1 MTMNF
6 QTKTNM
12 VKMKLYNLNL
22 TTTTKKIRCC
32 NRLYISAEILLILFR
47 AHWLRIQKK
56 LWEIVPISIVF
67 AQQKATSL
75 ANFWLLKKKYRSCD
89 LFSFLLLL
97 PVLGPHLCY
106 FLARFSRIKIDVKF
120 SSNLNAIYAR
130 MLLLYCFYLVKWEE
144 K

>member
-12 VKMKLYNLNL
+12 VKMKLYNL
-22 TTTTKKIRCC
+22 TTTTKKLDVAID
-32 NRLYISAEILLILFR
+32 YTYPQKSSWSSFA
-47 AHWLRIQKK
+47 RIDWGYKKK

-106 FLARFSRIKIDVKF
+106 FLARFSRIKIEVKF
-120 SSNLNAIYAR
+120 SSNLNAISAR